1 MNEYRCETCKDILC
15 KCNPKQDGIQFSPNW
30 IFTRKYGCASHS
42 DYQSER
48 DCPVCGGGLMC
59 HRWCIDRDCGWDSV
73 KGTPAGT
80 LTMTLAIAEQ
90 RCSTCKKLRQL
101 NCIYPR
107 SNPPMEFCSEYDKML
122 DTIFDDGRW
131 KINREDGGMGEKDY
145 YIFLNDVFVASTD
158 SEDMARR
165 IVRTMKMNEAVGL

>member
-1 MNEYRCETCKDILC
+1 
-15 KCNPKQDGIQFSPNW
+15 
-30 IFTRKYGCASHS
+30 
-42 DYQSER
+42 
-48 DCPVCGGGLMC
+48 
-59 HRWCIDRDCGWDSV
+59 
-73 KGTPAGT
+73 
-80 LTMTLAIAEQ
+80 MTLAIAKQ
-90 RCSTCKKLRQL
+90 RCSTCKKLRQP

-165 IVRTMKMNEAVGL
+165 IVRTMKMNEAVGNFDWIVMRG

>member
-1 MNEYRCETCKDILC
+1 VERL
-15 KCNPKQDGIQFSPNW
+15 
-30 IFTRKYGCASHS
+30 
-42 DYQSER
+42 QS
-48 DCPVCGGGLMC
+48 
-59 HRWCIDRDCGWDSV
+59 
-73 KGTPAGT
+73 PAGR